1 MMSVTVKPERNRQP
15 SCFMHARSIR
25 TFRCTARVLE
35 VFCAI
40 GSAVSLVAIAWQL
53 IALGKVTASF
63 LIFLQWCIIFAIFA
77 AIFHQAKEIFE
88 VVSPGPSFPF
98 LKVAHSLR
106 VIAALWLALVLI
118 GLVFSILAAI
128 IANGSF
134 PAINVDLMP
143 HGFPIPQT
151 WYAAFEQP
159 DISSVSHVV
168 SIDLASA
175 AIGAL
180 LWCLSYPLEFGGDI
194 QEENEL
200 TA

>member
-1 MMSVTVKPERNRQP
+1 MSVTVRPEQNRQP
-15 SCFMHARSIR
+15 SCFLHTRSIR
-25 TFRCTARVLE
+25 TFRRTARVLE

-53 IALGKVTASF
+53 IALGKVTAGF
-63 LIFLQWCIIFAIFA
+63 FIFLQWCIIFAIFA
-77 AIFHQAKEIFE
+77 VIFHQAKEIFE
-88 VVSPGPSFPF
+88 AVSPGPSFPF
-98 LKVAHSLR
+98 QKVARNLR

-143 HGFPIPQT
+143 HSFPSPQA
-151 WYAAFEQP
+151 WYAAFGQP
-159 DISSVSHVV
+159 DISSISHVV

-175 AIGAL
+175 SIGVL
-180 LWCLSYPLEFGGDI
+180 LWCLSYPLEFGGEI

>member
-1 MMSVTVKPERNRQP
+1 MSVTVRPEQNRQP
-15 SCFMHARSIR
+15 SCFLHTRSIR
-25 TFRCTARVLE
+25 TFHRTARVLE

-53 IALGKVTASF
+53 IALGKVTAGF
-63 LIFLQWCIIFAIFA
+63 FIFLQWCTIFAIFA
-77 AIFHQAKEIFE
+77 VIFHQAKEIFE
-88 VVSPGPSFPF
+88 AVSPGPSFPF
-98 LKVAHSLR
+98 QKVARNLR

-143 HGFPIPQT
+143 HSFPSPQT
-151 WYAAFEQP
+151 WYATFEQP
-159 DISSVSHVV
+159 DISSISHVV

-175 AIGAL
+175 SIGVL
-180 LWCLSYPLEFGGDI
+180 LWCLSYPLEFGGEI

>member
-1 MMSVTVKPERNRQP
+1 MSVTVEPERNRQ
-15 SCFMHARSIR
+15 SSRFLHTRSIR

-53 IALGKVTASF
+53 IALGKATAGS

-77 AIFHQAKEIFE
+77 VIFHQAKEIFE
-88 VVSPGPSFPF
+88 IVSPGPSFPF
-98 LKVAHSLR
+98 QKVAHNLR
-106 VIAALWLALVLI
+106 VISALWLVLVLI

-143 HGFPIPQT
+143 HGFPLPQT

-159 DISSVSHVV
+159 GISSVSHVV

>member
-1 MMSVTVKPERNRQP
+1 MSVTVRPEQNRQP
-15 SCFMHARSIR
+15 SCFLHTRSIR
-25 TFRCTARVLE
+25 TFRRTARVLE

-53 IALGKVTASF
+53 IALGKVTAVF
-63 LIFLQWCIIFAIFA
+63 FIFLQWCTIFAIFA
-77 AIFHQAKEIFE
+77 VIFHQAKEIFE
-88 VVSPGPSFPF
+88 AVSPGPSFPF
-98 LKVAHSLR
+98 QKVARNLR

-143 HGFPIPQT
+143 HSFPSPQT
-151 WYAAFEQP
+151 WYAAFGQP
-159 DISSVSHVV
+159 DISSISPVV

-175 AIGAL
+175 SIGVL
-180 LWCLSYPLEFGGDI
+180 LWCLSYPLEFGGEI

>member
-1 MMSVTVKPERNRQP
+1 MSVTVKPERNRQP
-15 SCFMHARSIR
+15 SRFLHTRSIR
-25 TFRCTARVLE
+25 TFRCMARVLE

-53 IALGKVTASF
+53 IASGKVTDSF
-63 LIFLQWCIIFAIFA
+63 PIFLQWCTIFAIFA
-77 AIFHQAKEIFE
+77 VIFHQAKEIFE
-88 VVSPGPSFPF
+88 AVSPGPSFPF
-98 LKVAHSLR
+98 QKVARNLR

-134 PAINVDLMP
+134 PTINVDLMP
-143 HGFPIPQT
+143 HGFPFPQT

>member
-1 MMSVTVKPERNRQP
+1 MSVTVRPEQNRQP
-15 SCFMHARSIR
+15 SCFLHTRSIR
-25 TFRCTARVLE
+25 TFCRTARVLE

-53 IALGKVTASF
+53 VSLGEVAAGI
-63 LIFLQWCIIFAIFA
+63 LIFLQWGIIFAIFA
-77 AIFHQAKEIFE
+77 SIFHQAKGIFE
-88 VVSPGPSFPF
+88 AMVPRASFPF
-98 LKVAHSLR
+98 HVVAHRLR
-106 VIAALWLALVLI
+106 LIAMLWLVLVLV
-118 GLVFSILAAI
+118 GLLFSILAAI

-143 HGFPIPQT
+143 HSFPSPQA
-151 WYAAFEQP
+151 WHAAFGQP
-159 DISSVSHVV
+159 DISSISHVV

-175 AIGAL
+175 SIGVL
-180 LWCLSYPLEFGGDI
+180 LWCLSYPLEFGGEI

>member
-1 MMSVTVKPERNRQP
+1 MSVTVRPEQNRQP
-15 SCFMHARSIR
+15 SCFLHTRSIR
-25 TFRCTARVLE
+25 TFCRTARVLE

-53 IALGKVTASF
+53 IALGKVTAGF
-63 LIFLQWCIIFAIFA
+63 FIFLQWCTIFAIFA
-77 AIFHQAKEIFE
+77 VIFHQAKEIFE
-88 VVSPGPSFPF
+88 AVSPGPSFPF
-98 LKVAHSLR
+98 QKVARNLR

-143 HGFPIPQT
+143 HSFPSPQT
-151 WYAAFEQP
+151 WYAAFGQP
-159 DISSVSHVV
+159 DISSISHVV

-175 AIGAL
+175 SIGVL
-180 LWCLSYPLEFGGDI
+180 LWCLSYPLEFGGEI